1 MGMNACKTPDAQ
13 GFVPMPDGALIRW
26 RRFGREGP
34 AVALLHG
41 NGEDYRCFARMV
53 GPLSRRFSVVAVD
66 SRGHG
71 ESTRGQGV
79 TLRRMSDDL
88 ARVLAALA
96 GEKKRR
102 ARKVS
107 AAYFLI
113 AGVRYWPEAAP
124 CPPMPSYLGALRRRF
139 GQEQAAMAAY
149 LAGAEAT
156 EDPCL
161 RQLFWDHAQENWDQA
176 CRVRALVEQLC

>member
-1 MGMNACKTPDAQ
+1 MARRAS
-13 GFVPMPDGALIRW
+13 GA
-26 RRFGREGP
+26 P
-34 AVALLHG
+34 
-41 NGEDYRCFARMV
+41 
-53 GPLSRRFSVVAVD
+53 
-66 SRGHG
+66 
-71 ESTRGQGV
+71 
-79 TLRRMSDDL
+79 
-88 ARVLAALA
+88 ARVRAALA